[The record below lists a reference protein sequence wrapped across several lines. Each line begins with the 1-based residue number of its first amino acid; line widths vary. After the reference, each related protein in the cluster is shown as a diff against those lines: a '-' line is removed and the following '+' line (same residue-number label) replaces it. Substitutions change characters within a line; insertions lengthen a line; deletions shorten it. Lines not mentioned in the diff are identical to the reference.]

1 MPWCKKIE
9 LQKNEGQNKANKN
22 IYGVMKVALRPHIWC
37 VKVHKGIV
45 TQYNLKTK
53 MNFCRTVVIS
63 MEEKSIKIHSTQEN
77 ECKGLFGSYQLKPMS
92 KECFPYHY

>member
-1 MPWCKKIE
+1 MVQKTE

-22 IYGVMKVALRPHIWC
+22 IYGVVKVALPPHIWC

-53 MNFCRTVVIS
+53 MNFCHKLVIS
-63 MEEKSIKIHSTQEN
+63 LLEKLS
-77 ECKGLFGSYQLKPMS
+77 
-92 KECFPYHY
+92 